1 MIDTR
6 NKIENRFGDYIR
18 DALNRRNIRNTLLIF
33 NPSITDIKLDNS
45 KGIESEMKVSY
56 SQNDIIN
63 GSQANYNLLEKGGY
77 NVFECVDI
85 SLRAYISSL
94 YLKN

>member
-1 MIDTR
+1 
-6 NKIENRFGDYIR
+6 
-18 DALNRRNIRNTLLIF
+18 
-33 NPSITDIKLDNS
+33 
-45 KGIESEMKVSY
+45 MKVNY

-63 GSQANYNLLEKGGY
+63 GSQANFNLLEKGGY